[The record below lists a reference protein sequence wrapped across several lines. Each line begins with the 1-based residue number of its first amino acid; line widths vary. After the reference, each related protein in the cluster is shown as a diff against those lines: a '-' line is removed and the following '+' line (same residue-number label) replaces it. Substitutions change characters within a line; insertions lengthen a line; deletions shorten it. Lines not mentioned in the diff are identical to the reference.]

1 MKLSIYHGNFT
12 IQTIIKLFSINVD
25 FLQLLAMPKVLETLL
40 VLIAIHKA
48 WWCNV
53 PKAFFS
59 HLNSRNFKIF
69 LLLLLK

>member
-1 MKLSIYHGNFT
+1 
-12 IQTIIKLFSINVD
+12 
-25 FLQLLAMPKVLETLL
+25 
-40 VLIAIHKA
+40 LIAIHKA